1 VLADAIIQYTQLAL
15 QLANLTATSQATLV
29 QTPVKKKTPTGGKVG
44 RPRATEKIAK
54 TNTKM
59 DDFYRRKPTQSD
71 ATMPLQA
78 SARTPVEEV
87 KEPVEEERK
96 QHMSYLR
103 PQSFEEPPHE
113 SESLLTAK
121 KSDQQQRGIQMA
133 VDMRKDKKREI
144 LTKKRYPQGQSQ

>member
-1 VLADAIIQYTQLAL
+1 M
-15 QLANLTATSQATLV
+15 
-29 QTPVKKKTPTGGKVG
+29 KKKTPTGGKVG

-59 DDFYRRKPTQSD
+59 DDFYRRKPIQSD

-78 SARTPVEEV
+78 STRTPLEEV
-87 KEPVEEERK
+87 KEPVEEDTRSRRERK

-103 PQSFEEPPHE
+103 PQTFEEPSHE

-144 LTKKRYPQGQSQ
+144 LTKKRFLLGQSQ